1 MGLFSSDEDKIRKID
16 KQLSDVNKELLYK
29 KTLKSM
35 YDNAESNSEITSLDA
50 ALILHHDL
58 QEIKEELKKMNQK

>member
-35 YDNAESNSEITSLDA
+35 YDNAESNSELTSLDA

>member
-16 KQLSDVNKELLYK
+16 KQLSDVNNELLYK

-35 YDNAESNSEITSLDA
+35 YDNAESNSELTSLDA

>member
-35 YDNAESNSEITSLDA
+35 YDNTESNSELTSLDA

>member
-35 YDNAESNSEITSLDA
+35 YDNAESNSELTSLDA

-58 QEIKEELKKMNQK
+58 QGIKEELKKMNQK

>member
-35 YDNAESNSEITSLDA
+35 YDNAESNSELTSLDA

-58 QEIKEELKKMNQK
+58 QEIKEELKKLNQK

>member
-35 YDNAESNSEITSLDA
+35 YDNAELNSELTSLDA